1 MKKTIIIIA
10 VSLVLAIFLPFIFH
24 GKISL
29 LLFINSTF
37 FISGAYLFLTLFAM
51 TVKSGFYDGITF
63 GFRRLFMTNGKYL
76 SRREAESMIPLSRIV
91 TFNQAPLLISGLL
104 LFFIMLFC
112 LFIYYLSQP

>member
-10 VSLVLAIFLPFIFH
+10 VSLVLAIFLPIVFH
-24 GKISL
+24 GEISL
-29 LLFINSTF
+29 ILFINSTF
-37 FISGAYLFLTLFAM
+37 FISGIYLFLTLLTI

-63 GFRRLFMTNGKYL
+63 GFRRLFTTNEKYL
-76 SRREAESMIPLSRIV
+76 SRQEAENMTPSSKLI
-91 TFNQAPLLISGLL
+91 TFNQAPILVSGLT